1 MFSLC
6 ENSWA
11 LSKKNRSIF
20 PINTARLIRR
30 SAELTTIKHSELIT
44 GKFMKK
50 VLITSLLT
58 LVAHQA
64 LADDHATE
72 TTPLPTGLYVGG
84 GISYNNLDFGSII
97 KGAGNEATMGLQLF
111 TGLPIEN
118 AIDNI
123 ETFAEVGFFRTNN
136 FNFSGTKERVT
147 GISGSIVLQRNLN
160 EIDAN
165 LYGLGRIGLELGDDD
180 GILMGIGAGYRI
192 APKVDVRLEFVNKDL
207 ISSYQAN
214 ALVRF

>member
-1 MFSLC
+1 
-6 ENSWA
+6 
-11 LSKKNRSIF
+11 
-20 PINTARLIRR
+20 
-30 SAELTTIKHSELIT
+30 
-44 GKFMKK
+44 MKK

-58 LVAHQA
+58 LVALQS
-64 LADDHATE
+64 LADGHATD
-72 TTPLPTGLYVGG
+72 TTPLPMGLYVGG
-84 GISYNNLDFGSII
+84 GISYNDLDFGSII
-97 KGAGNEATMGLQLF
+97 KGASSEAAMGLQLF
-111 TGLPIEN
+111 AGIPIEN

-165 LYGLGRIGLELGDDD
+165 LYGLSRIGLELGDDD
-180 GILMGIGAGYRI
+180 GILTGIGAGYRI
-192 APKVDVRLEFVNKDL
+192 TPKVDVRLEFVNKDL